1 MYFPD
6 VTYKFV
12 MENIDLN
19 WRDVLWG
26 VEKGIINCDFA
37 QKVADVNLT
46 RGSMNELET
55 ELVLLD
61 KVQVWAIKEKIRQL
75 SSAEVTEEVVCS
87 KKKWMY
93 VALKWLFENRRKIED
108 ALGLVEL
115 VYADFDYPAEIE
127 SFVRYMPSQCD
138 YDPRAHSV
146 EKNMERLYL
155 NWGAFLSGGLGGVA
169 KKS

>member
-6 VTYKFV
+6 VTYNFV

-26 VEKGIINCDFA
+26 GEKGIINCDFA

-75 SSAEVTEEVVCS
+75 SSAEVTEQVVCS
-87 KKKWMY
+87 KK
-93 VALKWLFENRRKIED
+93 
-108 ALGLVEL
+108 
-115 VYADFDYPAEIE
+115 
-127 SFVRYMPSQCD
+127 
-138 YDPRAHSV
+138 
-146 EKNMERLYL
+146 
-155 NWGAFLSGGLGGVA
+155 SGCMLH
-169 KKS
+169 